1 MPEKQTDMTGKLSL
15 DAACR
20 AIQHWRENKSDYPG
34 SGIPNDIWNMM
45 FTLEN
50 SGHDKKMLQRM
61 LGVNPKQYERKNKE
75 LTSANKE
82 NPIASNT
89 ENNLST
95 NISSDLSLEFKDIT
109 ESMREPPPLDAQLNQ
124 EIKEAKSAVSHLK
137 SPVDCPND
145 YLDRT
150 TIVVECFDPQGFRLR
165 IHMTADS
172 IESVMEAFRKG
183 GAKIC

>member
-1 MPEKQTDMTGKLSL
+1 MPKKQTDMTGKLSL

-82 NPIASNT
+82 NRIVPARWKKFKFISN
-89 ENNLST
+89 
-95 NISSDLSLEFKDIT
+95 
-109 ESMREPPPLDAQLNQ
+109 
-124 EIKEAKSAVSHLK
+124 
-137 SPVDCPND
+137 
-145 YLDRT
+145 
-150 TIVVECFDPQGFRLR
+150 
-165 IHMTADS
+165 IHMDKQYLYKNS
-172 IESVMEAFRKG
+172 Y
-183 GAKIC
+183 